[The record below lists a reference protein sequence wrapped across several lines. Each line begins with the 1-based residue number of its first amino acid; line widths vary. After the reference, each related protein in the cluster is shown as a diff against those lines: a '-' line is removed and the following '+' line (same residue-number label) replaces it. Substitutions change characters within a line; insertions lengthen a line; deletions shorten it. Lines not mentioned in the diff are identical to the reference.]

1 MAHSEDFKKLFDS
14 LTPHEDDIP
23 KFEGRLTRI
32 QKLLVLKIIR
42 PDKVIPAVQ
51 EWVSES
57 IGHQYILNPSFE
69 LGKCFKDSN
78 QMTPLLIILSA
89 GSDPVSEF
97 LKFAEDQ

>member
-1 MAHSEDFKKLFDS
+1 MLNSDEFKKYFDS
-14 LTPHEDDIP
+14 TQPQSDPVPYKDSELN
-23 KFEGRLTRI
+23 RL
-32 QKLLVLKIIR
+32 QKILILKIVR

-57 IGHQYILNPSFE
+57 IGRDYILNPSFE

-97 LKFAEDQ
+97 LKFAEEQ